1 MNIRFHPF
9 KKNRKEH
16 EGLSRRMFLMTTTM
30 AGVTTSAML
39 GGASIASAAS
49 INEAQGT
56 MLLRMVQDIYP
67 HPGLLEL
74 SHYEAI
80 VATIGKNADEN
91 PESADD
97 LKAGLAKIDEQ
108 SQALYGKPY
117 AELEDADA
125 REGVLRHFQH
135 EGFFQ
140 GVRWTAYFGIYDN
153 KDIWPLFG
161 YQGSSVE
168 HGGYIDRGFS
178 DITFVPEGP
187 TLEERMAEVQ
197 G

>member
-1 MNIRFHPF
+1 MSIKFHRRPPAGPD
-9 KKNRKEH
+9 H
-16 EGLSRRMFLMTTTM
+16 AGMSRRMFLLTTTM
-30 AGVTTSAML
+30 AGVSTSAML
-39 GGASIASAAS
+39 GGARLAYANPLDEGQNA
-49 INEAQGT
+49 

-67 HPGLLEL
+67 HPGLLEVA
-74 SHYEAI
+74 HYEAI
-80 VATIGKNADEN
+80 SSSVLNGAQEN
-91 PESADD
+91 SETAAALID
-97 LKAGLAKIDEQ
+97 GLGRVD
-108 SQALYGKPY
+108 ALAQKLFAMDYVDI
-117 AELEDADA
+117 ADADA
-125 REGVLRHFQH
+125 REGILRNFQH

-187 TLEERMAEVQ
+187 TLEQRMAEVQ
-197 G
+197 Q